1 MIYSGIA
8 IESFIEYIMVVKEL
22 KNESWDDSDVIDEI
36 HDEVIYQNWD
46 DDKKNRIGIKYNQ

>member
-22 KNESWDDSDVIDEI
+22 MNPGTTVHDVIDEI

-46 DDKKNRIGIKYNQ
+46 DDKKKSNWNKV